1 MVPIQLQNFL
11 LCFYFLYGCTGS
23 PLLLSISSSGGQ
35 GLVSSFVPWGYSLP
49 EVHRLLVAVAYLI
62 AECRLWGK
70 QALVAVACGA

>member
-1 MVPIQLQNFL
+1 MCVCFVFKKFL
-11 LCFYFLYGCTGS
+11 CLAVLG
-23 PLLLSISSSGGQ
+23 LIVGQ